1 MNLRTLPL
9 FYLLLTLPLSAASET
24 PPNTFSKSIWSRFLH
39 PFSHDDPQITPIPG
53 LKATDFKN
61 LQIGLKIDPSTGKLS
76 EVRELKLTVTL
87 LNQDRKL
94 IRLDFPTTQR
104 ISALIKN
111 SAGKVILNW
120 ADDQKFTPEPSL
132 VVINPQERLEYLL
145 TLSTR
150 DFVAGETY
158 FIEAFFPNFEKLRT
172 SKSLTL
178 TK

>member
-24 PPNTFSKSIWSRFLH
+24 PPSTFSKSIWSRFLH
-39 PFSHDDPQITPIPG
+39 PFSHDDPPITPIPG

-132 VVINPQERLEYLL
+132 VVINLL